1 MRTNELKNIYQMQMD
16 ELRPVLNKG
25 LADLFQ
31 RPIMIT
37 EEVEETTDIVQTL
50 SATEFPKIA
59 LMFQSGTA
67 PETVAHLMLFPSE
80 FVLAA
85 YAWMVGEDAAEEV
98 DESHLDGLKEIF
110 NQMLGQVRMAIPD
123 DNARFTINNLQAG
136 LIEKAEDAIPGDETY
151 HGIKAKIKLNS
162 EDRDFFIEHFAWSE
176 RWEIHPEEA
185 SEERP
190 AETASQTQE
199 QVQVEPAEFANL
211 GGNGQPYGGNTRNIE
226 MLLDVD
232 LEITVELDRKS
243 MLVSDL
249 LKLGKGSIIEFP
261 KSAGEPL
268 DILVN
273 GRKFAEGEVV
283 VIDDK
288 FGVRIT
294 QLVSPKERLKK
305 LA

>member
-1 MRTNELKNIYQMQMD
+1 MNKNELKRNYQIQMD
-16 ELRPVLNKG
+16 KLRPVLNKG
-25 LADLFQ
+25 LAELFQ
-31 RPIMIT
+31 RPIMIA
-37 EEVEETTDIVQTL
+37 EEIEETTDIDNTL
-50 SATEFPKIA
+50 SKTEFPKIA
-59 LMFQSGTA
+59 LMFQSGIQ
-67 PETVAHLMLFPSE
+67 PETISHLLLFPTE
-80 FVLAA
+80 FVLSA
-85 YAWMVGEDAAEEV
+85 YAWMVGEDLAAEV
-98 DESHLDGLKEIF
+98 DESHLDGLNEIF
-110 NQMLGQVRMAIPD
+110 NQMLGQIRMAIPD
-123 DNARFTINNLQAG
+123 DHARFTIDNLQAS
-136 LIEKAEDAIPGDETY
+136 LIEKPQDAIPGDETY
-151 HGIKAKIKLNS
+151 HGLKSKIKLSS
-162 EDRDFFIEHFAWSE
+162 ENQDFFVEHFVWSE
-176 RWEIHPEEA
+176 RWEISQEEPVA
-185 SEERP
+185 QATSKDRDVG
-190 AETASQTQE
+190 
-199 QVQVEPAEFANL
+199 QVNVEPAEFGGL
-211 GGNGQPYGGNTRNIE
+211 GGNGQAYGGNTRNIE

-249 LKLGKGSIIEFP
+249 LKLGKGSIIEFS